1 MIRSTKMNERRRGM
15 EANGMVMQIGSVCC
29 IPKNSGVLAY
39 PEEGGA
45 APPQNL

>member
-1 MIRSTKMNERRRGM
+1 M
-15 EANGMVMQIGSVCC
+15 EANGVVMQIGSEARVVCAVPG